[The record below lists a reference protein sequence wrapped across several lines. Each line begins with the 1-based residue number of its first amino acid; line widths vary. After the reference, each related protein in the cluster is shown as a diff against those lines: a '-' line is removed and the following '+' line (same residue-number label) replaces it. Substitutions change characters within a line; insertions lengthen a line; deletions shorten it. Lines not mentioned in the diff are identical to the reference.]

1 MTDPQR
7 NDPRLHDDRTRD
19 ITLPP
24 LPDRPPPA
32 LPKEWADLKP
42 AAAPQVPPTDVP
54 TSDVAAPTAE
64 ATAADAPTLRAVPKE
79 DPRLPDQP
87 TDKVGSPRLRVRPP
101 ERTLAFSAPE
111 MHHRPIDPV
120 HVGRAPRRW
129 PWFVLTLLPLLIIA
143 GAGLSL
149 VLLLRG

>member
-1 MTDPQR
+1 MTDAQR

-24 LPDRPPPA
+24 LPGRPPPA
-32 LPKEWADLKP
+32 LPKEWADLSP
-42 AAAPQVPPTDVP
+42 DPAPQVPPTEIAVP
-54 TSDVAAPTAE
+54 SSE
-64 ATAADAPTLRAVPKE
+64 ATAADAPTLRAFPGE

-101 ERTLAFSAPE
+101 ERTLAFSSPE
-111 MHHRPIDPV
+111 MHHRPVDPV
-120 HVGRAPRRW
+120 QVGRAPRRW

-143 GAGLSL
+143 GAGITL

>member
-1 MTDPQR
+1 MSDRPQD
-7 NDPRLHDDRTRD
+7 DPRLHDDRTRD

-32 LPKEWADLKP
+32 LPKEWADL
-42 AAAPQVPPTDVP
+42 APPP
-54 TSDVAAPTAE
+54 AE
-64 ATAADAPTLRAVPKE
+64 ATAADAPTLRAVPGE

-87 TDKVGSPRLRVRPP
+87 TDKVGSPRLRIRPP

-111 MHHRPIDPV
+111 MGRRPVDPV

-129 PWFVLTLLPLLIIA
+129 PWFVLTIVPLLIIA
-143 GAGLSL
+143 GAGIAL

>member
-1 MTDPQR
+1 MSDRPQD
-7 NDPRLHDDRTRD
+7 DPRLHDDRTRD

-32 LPKEWADLKP
+32 LPKEWADLAPRPGVP
-42 AAAPQVPPTDVP
+42 APAP
-54 TSDVAAPTAE
+54 AE
-64 ATAADAPTLRAVPKE
+64 ATPGEAPTLRALPGE

-111 MHHRPIDPV
+111 MGRRPVDPV

-129 PWFVLTLLPLLIIA
+129 PWFVLTIVPLLIIA
-143 GAGLSL
+143 GAGITL

>member
-1 MTDPQR
+1 MSDRPQD
-7 NDPRLHDDRTRD
+7 DPRLHDDRTRD

-32 LPKEWADLKP
+32 LPKEWADLAWRP
-42 AAAPQVPPTDVP
+42 GVQTP
-54 TSDVAAPTAE
+54 SE
-64 ATAADAPTLRAVPKE
+64 ATAADAPTLRAVPGE

-101 ERTLAFSAPE
+101 ERTLAFSSSE
-111 MHHRPIDPV
+111 MVHRPVDPV
-120 HVGRAPRRW
+120 QVGRAARRW
-129 PWFVLTLLPLLIIA
+129 PWVVLTVVPLLIIA
-143 GAGLSL
+143 GAGITL

>member
-32 LPKEWADLKP
+32 LPKEWADLGQRP
-42 AAAPQVPPTDVP
+42 EAPTPDLVAP
-54 TSDVAAPTAE
+54 TSE
-64 ATAADAPTLRAVPKE
+64 GTAADAPTLRAFPGQ

-101 ERTLAFSAPE
+101 ERTLAFSSPE
-111 MHHRPIDPV
+111 MHHRPVDQIQ
-120 HVGRAPRRW
+120 VGRAPRRW
-129 PWFVLTLLPLLIIA
+129 PWFVLTLLPLLIIV
-143 GAGLSL
+143 GAGITL

>member
-7 NDPRLHDDRTRD
+7 NDPRLPDDRTRD

-32 LPKEWADLKP
+32 LPREWADL
-42 AAAPQVPPTDVP
+42 APRPDLPTP
-54 TSDVAAPTAE
+54 DVAAPTAE

-87 TDKVGSPRLRVRPP
+87 TDKVGSPRVRVRPP
-101 ERTLAFSAPE
+101 ERTLAFSSPE
-111 MHHRPIDPV
+111 MHHRPIHPV

-129 PWFVLTLLPLLIIA
+129 PWFVLTIVPILIIA
-143 GAGLSL
+143 GAGIAL